1 VVQGCIRK
9 KSKGECERMMIDYM
23 KIVKEQVDD
32 GIESSYTTI
41 KYNNK
46 WYSIETI
53 VKFVEDKK

>member
-1 VVQGCIRK
+1 
-9 KSKGECERMMIDYM
+9 MIDYM